1 LARLPSIIVYDLD
14 GTLVDTGPNI
24 AMAVNRT
31 RRHYGLPDTAVETV
45 VSYVGDGAGKLVE
58 RSLFGQ
64 TNPGDRDPGRVL
76 GAGPDD
82 PSEEDVFATFM
93 RLYSDDPVDQ
103 CRVDEGVMDALQHWH
118 ERGVTQAV
126 LTNKPHPLAVA
137 VLGAFDMSPYMA
149 MTIGRGETLDG
160 TTIPTKPNP
169 MGLHHILDSLEV
181 DRSRAWMVGD
191 GQADLGV
198 ARAAG
203 VNALI
208 LLNGF
213 CSPERYAAMD
223 DPPEHAFMSFRE
235 ADAFLREWAG

>member
-31 RRHYGLPDTAVETV
+31 RTHYGLPETAVETV

-64 TNPGDRDPGRVL
+64 TNPGDRDPGPVL
-76 GAGPDD
+76 GNQPSD
-82 PSEEDVFATFM
+82 PSVNAVFETFM
-93 RLYSDDPVDQ
+93 TLYSSDPVDQ
-103 CRVDEGVMDALQHWH
+103 CRVDEGVVDALQWWH
-118 ERGVTQAV
+118 ERGVIQAV
-126 LTNKPHPLAVA
+126 LTNKPHPLAVS
-137 VLGAFDMSPYMA
+137 VLDAFAMSPYLS
-149 MTIGRGETLDG
+149 MTLGRGAELDG
-160 TTIPTKPNP
+160 MVIPTKPNP
-169 MGLHHILDSLEV
+169 MGLNHVLATFNADPGI
-181 DRSRAWMVGD
+181 AWMVGD

-213 CSPERYAAMD
+213 CAPERYAAMD
-223 DPPEHAFMSFRE
+223 DPPDHAFPSFQE
-235 ADAFLREWAG
+235 ADAFLREWAA